1 MGLMELYY
9 YIGNFCRKFVVFIMF
24 DHILSKPPSSD
35 ECDATEI
42 SKEVLH
48 LMEASLAPRT
58 LEAYHAEWERLSK
71 WLNGRPISDE
81 LLAEYLA
88 TLYANGLS
96 PASISMVLATVRCVC
111 RLADQQPPMGSMTSR
126 VMGGIRRKGRGRGRG
141 QVAPIRFKDA
151 DRLIS
156 SIETETSPSSLEAA
170 ARDAALISTM
180 SDGMLRVSEL
190 IAVRWR
196 HLYWEYDGSGRL
208 MIPVSKSDQEGHG
221 AVLYLGP
228 PTVDRLQKWD
238 KMQRNVVTDDH
249 EDFVFTGIRRGGS
262 IQTKPLTRQ
271 SVRRMIVRHALQYLP
286 ELFHKDQDGRM
297 KGGASSHSF
306 RIGSA
311 QSLARRGATLPQLQ
325 TAGRWKSPSMPA
337 SYCRNEEAGTGAMA
351 RLRYGRE

>member
-1 MGLMELYY
+1 M
-9 YIGNFCRKFVVFIMF
+9 
-24 DHILSKPPSSD
+24 
-35 ECDATEI
+35 EI
-42 SKEVLH
+42 STEVRN

-58 LEAYHAEWERLSK
+58 LEAYHAEWERLST
-71 WLNGRPISDE
+71 WLNSRPISDE

-88 TLYANGLS
+88 SLYANGLS
-96 PASISMVLATVRCVC
+96 PASISMVLATVRCVY
-111 RLADQQPPMGSMTSR
+111 RLSNQQPPMGTMTTR

-141 QVAPIRFKDA
+141 QVAPIRFRDA
-151 DRLIS
+151 DRMIR
-156 SIETETSPSSLEAA
+156 SIEHETSPSSIEAA

-190 IAVRWR
+190 IAIRWR
-196 HLYWEYDGSGRL
+196 HLHWEYDGSGRL
-208 MIPVSKSDQEGHG
+208 MIPVSKSDQEGNG

-238 KMQRNVVTDDH
+238 KMQRNVVTSDH
-249 EDFVFTGIRRGGS
+249 EDFVFTSIRRGGS

-271 SVRRMIVRHALQYLP
+271 SVRRLIVRHAKQYLP
-286 ELFHKDQDGRM
+286 ELFHQDKEGRPL
-297 KGGASSHSF
+297 GGASSHSF